1 MKIEG
6 SQKFDAPRDRMF
18 AALIDPAVLQKCIPG
33 CEQMEKTG
41 ENQYNAKLT
50 AGVGPVKGVFTATVS
65 LQDIVPPEHYKL
77 VVEGKGQPGFVK
89 GSGELNLTP
98 ADSGT
103 EIQYIGDVSVGGLL
117 ASVGQ
122 RMIQSTANLL
132 AGRFFKSLDTE
143 IKASEIKAAET
154 KSSEANASAAQTPEA
169 PDIPSTGT

>member
-1 MKIEG
+1 VSSVVKVFSLKIEG
-6 SQKFDAPRDRMF
+6 THKIEAPRERVF

-41 ENQYNAKLT
+41 ENQYNARLT

-89 GSGELNLTP
+89 GSGELNLKDDGG
-98 ADSGT
+98 AT
-103 EIQYIGDVSVGGLL
+103 EILYTGDVNVGGLI

-122 RMIQSTANLL
+122 RMLQATANML
-132 AGRFFKSLDTE
+132 AARFFKALETE
-143 IKASEIKAAET
+143 VKAQAGSPT
-154 KSSEANASAAQTPEA
+154 KT
-169 PDIPSTGT
+169 

>member
-33 CEQMEKTG
+33 CEQMEKIG
-41 ENQYNAKLT
+41 DNQYSAKLT

-65 LQDIVPPEHYKL
+65 LEDIVAPEHYKL

-89 GSGELNLTP
+89 GSGELNLTD

-103 EIQYIGDVSVGGLL
+103 EIQYTGDVNVGGLI

-122 RMIQSTANLL
+122 RMIQATASMLT
-132 AGRFFKSLDTE
+132 GRFFKSLE
-143 IKASEIKAAET
+143 SEIKAAEA
-154 KSSEANASAAQTPEA
+154 KAAETQTAEA
-169 PDIPSTGT
+169 PDLPTGT

>member
-6 SQKFDAPRDRMF
+6 TQKIDAPRERIF

-41 ENQYNAKLT
+41 ENQYSARLT

-65 LQDIVPPEHYKL
+65 LQDIVSPEHYKL

-89 GSGELNLTP
+89 GSGELNLKDTGS
-98 ADSGT
+98 AT
-103 EIQYIGDVSVGGLL
+103 EIQYTGEVNVGGLI

-122 RMIQSTANLL
+122 RMIQATANML
-132 AGRFFKSLDTE
+132 AGRFFKALE
-143 IKASEIKAAET
+143 AET
-154 KSSEANASAAQTPEA
+154 AAQNPA
-169 PDIPSTGT
+169 SSTGT